1 MAMTVHLDIA
11 KNGADFESVH
21 NEIPEAI
28 ARDLASWR
36 RTIENA
42 RDENARDLL
51 WRAAVDLFRAST
63 INKSVHPETVAVV
76 NQEIADSLNYMADVG
91 GVDPDDAQ
99 FIFSQAKEE
108 QHSNSDKH
116 TNGHSII
123 DEPPPPNSPEE
134 YGNAPQ
140 PPLIGLAIIP
150 LSIGEWTKRDLP
162 EPDRIMGEWFTT
174 TSRIALNAATG
185 LGKTNFTLALAAH
198 ISAGRDFL
206 HWRAPR
212 PARVLFVD
220 GEMSRRLLKRRAQD
234 LCRRCGFEPEGLFLL
249 SHEDVDGFPPLNT
262 PAGKALIEQVIE
274 IIGGVDAVIFD
285 NVMALVAGDQK
296 EEEGWQRAL
305 PLVNALT
312 KRGIGQMWI
321 NHTGHDKSRG
331 YGTSTREWRMDNVI
345 HLSEEK
351 RADTDVSFRLEF
363 HKARE
368 RTPETRRDFE
378 AVTIALLDDQWICSA
393 APAKQRKPPSRM
405 ELKFLEALR
414 EVFAGGD
421 VIPFQTWKA
430 VKVDAWRDEC
440 VRLGLLDRG
449 KPHSARTLFAKYR
462 RELVAHNLVACDND
476 LVWLR

>member
-1 MAMTVHLDIA
+1 MTEHLDFSEGVSDLEGIF
-11 KNGADFESVH
+11 NP
-21 NEIPEAI
+21 IPEAI

-42 RDENARDLL
+42 RDENALDLL
-51 WRAAVDLFRAST
+51 RRAAADLFRAGK
-63 INKSVHPETVAVV
+63 INKSVHPESVAVV
-76 NQEIADSLNYMADVG
+76 NQEIVDCLHYMADVA

-99 FIFSQAKEE
+99 LIFSQAKEE
-108 QHSNSDKH
+108 PLSRLDKH
-116 TNGHSII
+116 TNGHNII
-123 DEPPPPNSPEE
+123 DEPPPPKGPDE
-134 YGNAPQ
+134 YGKAPE
-140 PPLIGLAIIP
+140 PRLIDLSNIP
-150 LSIGEWTKRDLP
+150 LSVGEWTKRDLP

-185 LGKTNFTLALAAH
+185 LGKTNFTLALAAN

-206 HWRAPR
+206 HWSAHR

-220 GEMSRRLLKRRAQD
+220 GEMSRRLLKCRAQD
-234 LCRRCGFEPEGLFLL
+234 VCRRCGFEPEGLFLL

-262 PAGKALIEQVIE
+262 PAGRALIEKVIE
-274 IIGGVDAVIFD
+274 MIGGVDAVIFD
-285 NVMALVAGDQK
+285 NVMALVAGDEK
-296 EEEGWQRAL
+296 EEEGWQHAL

-312 KRGIGQMWI
+312 KRGIGQTRI
-321 NHTGHDKSRG
+321 NHTGDDKSRD

-345 HLSEEK
+345 HLTEEK

-378 AVTIALLDDQWICSA
+378 AVTIALVDDEWTCSA
-393 APAKQRKPPSRM
+393 AIAKQGKPSPM

-430 VKVDAWRDEC
+430 VKADAWRDEC
-440 VRLGLLDRG
+440 VRLGLLDRD

-462 RELVAHNLVACDND
+462 RELVAHNLVVCDND